1 MARPIE
7 FNRPESVVA
16 AQVLF
21 WRQGYTATS
30 LAQLLDAMQI
40 GRSSF
45 YAAFGDKRS
54 LFIEC
59 LDLFADRTLAVFG
72 RAWDKHHS
80 PRAFPEFFEQT
91 LFGVPEHRT
100 QRGCMLVNSVLELAD
115 VDPEISQLASERLA
129 RMESRFADCLDECR
143 RDGVLG
149 ADNSAEELAASLM
162 IVNQGLR
169 VASRR
174 GMTRKELRLKLDATL
189 ATLGLGHLEH

>member
-7 FNRPESVVA
+7 FNRRESVVA

-59 LDLFADRTLAVFG
+59 LDLFADRTLAVFDQ
-72 RAWDKHHS
+72 AWEKHHS
-80 PRAFPEFFEQT
+80 PRAFVEFFEQT
-91 LFGVPEHRT
+91 LCGVPEHRA
-100 QRGCMLVNSVLELAD
+100 QRGCMMVNSVLELAD
-115 VDPEISQLASERLA
+115 VDPALNQLASERLA
-129 RMESRFADCLDECR
+129 RMEARFADRLAACR
-143 RDGVLG
+143 RKGRLG
-149 ADNSAEELAASLM
+149 ADISPEQLAASLM

-174 GMTRKELRLKLDATL
+174 GMSRVELRRKLDATL
-189 ATLGLGHLEH
+189 AALGLGHLER